1 MEAEMA
7 HQTRAAI
14 LQWITPPI
22 VVPALI
28 AIAVVVIWLNN

>member
-1 MEAEMA
+1 MSR
-7 HQTRAAI
+7 HTRAAV

-28 AIAVVVIWLNN
+28 AIAIAAIWLMK

>member
-1 MEAEMA
+1 MA
-7 HQTRAAI
+7 SSEPSTL

-28 AIAVVVIWLNN
+28 AIAVVATWLMH